1 MWVEALSIEL
11 VAVHPG
17 AVVVDLDLGS
27 LPWAPFSC
35 PLNRFCSEAE
45 NNPADAMRYVHS
57 LLQFSSCAKS
67 T

>member
-1 MWVEALSIEL
+1 
-11 VAVHPG
+11 VHPG